1 MAETDLLVWMDME
14 MTGLDPDSCGIIE
27 VATLVTNSALEVVA
41 EGPELVI
48 QQPESVLEAMDA
60 WNVRH
65 HTASGLLERVRASTT
80 TCEQAEAATLAF
92 LREHVPARSAPLA
105 GNSVHQDRR
114 FLRRY
119 MPALEAHL
127 HYRIVDVSTVKE
139 LAKRWYPRDYGSAPT
154 KESSHR
160 AMDDIRES
168 IAELRYY
175 RDAIFKPADKPKA

>member
-14 MTGLDPDSCGIIE
+14 MTGLDPDTCRIIE
-27 VATLVTNSALEVVA
+27 LATLLTNSALEVVA

-48 QQPESVLEAMDA
+48 HQPEPVLGAMDA
-60 WNVRH
+60 WNVSH

-80 TCEQAEAATLAF
+80 TEAEAEAATMDF
-92 LREHVPARSAPLA
+92 LRAHVPARSAPLA

-119 MPALEAHL
+119 MPAIEAHL

-139 LAKRWYPRDYGSAPT
+139 LTKRWYPRDYGAAPS
-154 KESSHR
+154 KQSSHR
-160 AMDDIRES
+160 ALDDIRES

-175 RDAIFKPADKPKA
+175 RDTIFKPR